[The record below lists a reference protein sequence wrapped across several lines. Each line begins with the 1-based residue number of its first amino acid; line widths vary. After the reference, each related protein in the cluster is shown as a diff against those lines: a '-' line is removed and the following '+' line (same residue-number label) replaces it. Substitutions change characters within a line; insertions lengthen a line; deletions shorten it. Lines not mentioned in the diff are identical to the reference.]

1 MEAQMRKRPQFFT
14 TVYFSYERFGMDRE
28 AEVEVT
34 FTCTGNELDIV
45 SWEAIEANG
54 DDVGTAMF
62 DNMVHAATCEAADAI
77 WSDYLAE
84 QAEYIAA
91 MQEAA

>member
-34 FTCTGNELDIV
+34 FTCAANELDIV
-45 SWEAIEANG
+45 
-54 DDVGTAMF
+54 
-62 DNMVHAATCEAADAI
+62 
-77 WSDYLAE
+77 
-84 QAEYIAA
+84 
-91 MQEAA
+91 